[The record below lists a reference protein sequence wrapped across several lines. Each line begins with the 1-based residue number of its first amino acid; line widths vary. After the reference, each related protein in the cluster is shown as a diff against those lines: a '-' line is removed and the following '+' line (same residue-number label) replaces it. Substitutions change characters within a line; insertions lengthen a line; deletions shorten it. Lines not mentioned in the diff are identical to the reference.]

1 MDMEDSE
8 LPPNAKGLYAAPKE
22 YHSGGIY
29 LGSNSTLIC
38 SFYHFQPVVAAMH
51 AFSPSKVVAV
61 IAEGSLK
68 KEPEV
73 KEDYEK
79 LVSVFGKV
87 AQISKVE
94 VDGAD
99 IIAITKKA
107 IELLEADDSEKIVNI
122 SGGWKLLAQGLL
134 YGCYARPYRVC
145 RIVCNNLDRDEEELV
160 DLPKLTFE
168 LSNGKR
174 AILETIDA
182 LSGKGEGKLDVQ
194 DIAKKAEKSDVMV
207 YQHLDDLKKMNY
219 VDKDNR
225 ITSAGKVALLW
236 KEEKTR

>member
-1 MDMEDSE
+1 MDMDDSE
-8 LPPNAKGLYAAPKE
+8 LPQNAKGLYFAPRE
-22 YHSGGIY
+22 YRSGGIR
-29 LGSNSTLIC
+29 LGSNTTLIC
-38 SFYHFQPVVAAMH
+38 SFYSFQPVVASIH

-68 KEPEV
+68 KEPKV
-73 KEDYEK
+73 KEEYEQ

-87 AQISKVE
+87 AKIEKVE
-94 VDGAD
+94 VDGTD
-99 IIAITKKA
+99 IVGITKKT

-134 YGCYARPYRVC
+134 YGCYARPDRVC
-145 RIVCNNLDRDEEELV
+145 RIVCNNLDKAEGELV
-160 DLPKLTFE
+160 DLPKFTFE

-194 DIAKKAEKSDVMV
+194 EIAKKAEKSDVMV

-219 VDKDNR
+219 VDSNNR

-236 KEEKTR
+236 KEEKK

>member
-1 MDMEDSE
+1 M
-8 LPPNAKGLYAAPKE
+8 
-22 YHSGGIY
+22 
-29 LGSNSTLIC
+29 GSNTTLIC
-38 SFYHFQPVVAAMH
+38 SFYSFQPVVASIH

-68 KEPEV
+68 KEPKV
-73 KEDYEK
+73 KEEFEQ

-94 VDGAD
+94 VDGTD
-99 IIAITKKA
+99 ILGITRKA

-134 YGCYARPYRVC
+134 YGCYARPSLVS
-145 RIVCNNLDRDEEELV
+145 RIVCNNLDEGEEALV
-160 DLPKLTFE
+160 DLPKFTFE

-174 AILETIDA
+174 AVLETIES
-182 LSGKGEGKLDVQ
+182 LSNKGEGKLDVQ
-194 DIAKKAEKSDVMV
+194 DIAKKADKSDVMV
-207 YQHLDDLKKMNY
+207 YQHLDNLKSMNY

-225 ITSAGKVALLW
+225 ITSAGRVALLW
-236 KEEKTR
+236 KEEKK

>member
-8 LPPNAKGLYAAPKE
+8 LPQYAKGLYAAPRE
-22 YHSGGIY
+22 YRSGGIH

-38 SFYHFQPVVAAMH
+38 SFYSFQPVVASIH

-68 KEPEV
+68 KEPKV
-73 KEDYEK
+73 KEEYEQ

-87 AQISKVE
+87 AQITKVE
-94 VDGAD
+94 VDGTD
-99 IIAITKKA
+99 IVSITKRM

-134 YGCYARPYRVC
+134 YGCYARPTRVS
-145 RIVCNNLDRDEEELV
+145 RIVCNNLDKGDESLV
-160 DLPKLTFE
+160 DLAKFTFDI
-168 LSNGKR
+168 SSSKR
-174 AILETIDA
+174 AVLETVDS

-194 DIAKKAEKSDVMV
+194 DIAKKAEKSDVMI
-207 YQHLDDLKKMNY
+207 YQHLDDLKMMNY
-219 VDKDNR
+219 VDANNR

-236 KEEKTR
+236 KEEKK

>member
-1 MDMEDSE
+1 MGIEDSE
-8 LPPNAKGLYAAPKE
+8 PPEADKGLYVPPRE
-22 YHSGGIY
+22 YRSGGMY

-38 SFYHFQPVVAAMH
+38 SFYSFQPIVASMH

-68 KEPEV
+68 KEPKV
-73 KEDYEK
+73 KEEYEQ

-94 VDGAD
+94 VDGTD
-99 IIAITKKA
+99 IIGITKKT

-134 YGCYARPYRVC
+134 YGCYARPSRVA
-145 RIVCNNLDRDEEELV
+145 RIVCNNLDKGEEELV
-160 DLPKLTFE
+160 DLPKFTFE

-174 AILETIDA
+174 AILETIDS
-182 LSGKGEGKLDVQ
+182 LSGRGEGKLDVQ
-194 DIAKKAEKSDVMV
+194 DIAKKADKSDVMV

-219 VDKDNR
+219 VDANNR

-236 KEEKTR
+236 KEERK

>member
-1 MDMEDSE
+1 MTMDDSE
-8 LPPNAKGLYAAPKE
+8 LPPNAKGLYSTPKE
-22 YHSGGIY
+22 FHSGGIR
-29 LGSNSTLIC
+29 LGSNTTLIC
-38 SFYHFQPVVAAMH
+38 SFYSFQPVVASIH

-68 KEPEV
+68 KEPKV
-73 KEDYEK
+73 KEEYEQ

-87 AQISKVE
+87 AKIEKIE
-94 VDGAD
+94 VDGTD
-99 IIAITKKA
+99 IVGITKET
-107 IELLEADDSEKIVNI
+107 IELLEMDDSEKIVNI

-134 YGCYARPYRVC
+134 YGCYARPDRVS
-145 RIVCNNLDRDEEELV
+145 RIVCNNLDEGEEALV
-160 DLPKLTFE
+160 DLPKFTFE

-174 AILETIDA
+174 AILETIDS

-219 VDKDNR
+219 ADKDNR

-236 KEEKTR
+236 KEEKK